1 MANYSTIEF
10 ITYLSFQLCISQS
23 VLLISEDELY
33 DGLCIS
39 GNWFDLNYKHVR
51 FSTVQ
56 NTFKYWN
63 ITSRQNSN
71 DWLQTSFYNWR
82 LFFREIVSQVF
93 SLLRILRT
101 VYGVWNLQTDRKCVA
116 LQCLLWV
123 EESEDLWNINRFIYV
138 YILWTGEY
146 CKILNR

>member
-56 NTFKYWN
+56 NTFKY
-63 ITSRQNSN
+63 
-71 DWLQTSFYNWR
+71 
-82 LFFREIVSQVF
+82 
-93 SLLRILRT
+93 
-101 VYGVWNLQTDRKCVA
+101 
-116 LQCLLWV
+116 
-123 EESEDLWNINRFIYV
+123 
-138 YILWTGEY
+138 
-146 CKILNR
+146 